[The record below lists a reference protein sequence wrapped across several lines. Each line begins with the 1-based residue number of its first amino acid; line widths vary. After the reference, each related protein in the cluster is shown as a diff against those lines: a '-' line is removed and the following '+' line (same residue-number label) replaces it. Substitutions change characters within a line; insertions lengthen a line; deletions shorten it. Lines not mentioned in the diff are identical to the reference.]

1 MSMLNVYN
9 EIKKVHPDFVLLI
22 KSGTFYEILENDAYV
37 LSNISGY
44 KIVDKT
50 NYQLCGFPSNVLAK
64 VTNKLEQKS
73 INYIVLDSRDNYD
86 ELERCDY
93 EKLNKYEHYLEKG
106 KREVKRKNIIQE
118 YNQYLEQNIERKFM
132 DKLLKDIGK
141 LIDKTREI

>member
-1 MSMLNVYN
+1 MLNVYN

-93 EKLNKYEHYLEKG
+93 KKLNKYEHYLEKG
-106 KREVKRKNIIQE
+106 KREIKRKNIIQE